1 MPNLGMPEILLI
13 LVVALV
19 VFGPRRLPE
28 LGKSLGSTLR
38 EFRRHTS
45 AFSEDLRAEPRPAPA
60 ASATVVA
67 PVADL
72 VPVPGRAGAELT
84 PAAPSA
90 RPS

>member
-19 VFGPRRLPE
+19 VFGPRKLPE
-28 LGKSLGSTLR
+28 LGKTLGSTLR

-45 AFSEDLRAEPRPAPA
+45 QLSDDLRTEGQAAPAPTPA
-60 ASATVVA
+60 VSSLSVVA

-72 VPVPGRAGAELT
+72 VPEGTPSQRRA
-84 PAAPSA
+84 
-90 RPS
+90 